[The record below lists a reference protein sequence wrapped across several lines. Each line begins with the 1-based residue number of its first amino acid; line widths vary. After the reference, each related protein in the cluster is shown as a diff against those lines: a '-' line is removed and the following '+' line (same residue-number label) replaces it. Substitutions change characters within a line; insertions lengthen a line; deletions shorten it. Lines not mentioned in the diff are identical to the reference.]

1 MAKTTEQDGYTLRL
15 GEDQTSDS
23 RGAERQ
29 FIRVTLIRRPG
40 FFGRNFNVRETR
52 AHAFDV
58 PNAVPRALGD
68 GRLLAWRWQS
78 HRDANAL
85 ISHRLETLA
94 GLGYEIVER
103 SKGTRGEWDWLRD
116 LVRQRLAGATKQAA
130 PNPRSG
136 VEALNDALARLGIE
150 PTQVVAG
157 LAQIVN
163 LSEELVTNPTPEAV
177 SSCED
182 VHLSVLIPFLIEHKS
197 ESLREVG
204 MRWLAIP
211 STLYD
216 VEPWVLREWALSDG
230 PLAKVLVRRIEREGL
245 ALFGLEGL
253 TALATA
259 RRRDTRTGARRWLE
273 RLGEETRTA
282 EPPPPSARR

>member
-1 MAKTTEQDGYTLRL
+1 MAKTIEQDGYTLRL
-15 GEDQTSDS
+15 GEDQTADRS
-23 RGAERQ
+23 GQERQ
-29 FIRVTLIRRPG
+29 FVRVTLVRRPG
-40 FFGRNFNVRETR
+40 FFGRNYNVRETR
-52 AHAFDV
+52 AQAFDV
-58 PNAVPRALGD
+58 PDAVPRALGD

-78 HRDANAL
+78 LRDANAL

-103 SKGTRGEWDWLRD
+103 SNGTRGEWDWLRD
-116 LVRQRLAGATKQAA
+116 LVRQRLAGSTKQSA

-150 PTQVVAG
+150 PAQIVAG

-163 LSEELVTNPTPEAV
+163 LSEELVTHPTPEAV

-182 VHLSVLIPFLIEHKS
+182 THISVLIPFLVEHDN
-197 ESLREVG
+197 ETLREVG

-216 VEPWVLREWALSDG
+216 VEPWVLREWAISDG
-230 PLAKVLVRRIEREGL
+230 PLAKILVGRIEREGL

-259 RRRDTRTGARRWLE
+259 RRRDTRNGARRWLE
-273 RLGEETRTA
+273 RLGEETRASQT
-282 EPPPPSARR
+282 PRPSPRR

>member
-1 MAKTTEQDGYTLRL
+1 MAKTIEQDGYTLRL
-15 GEDQTSDS
+15 GEEQDAK
-23 RGAERQ
+23 GGGGERQ
-29 FIRVTLIRRPG
+29 FLRVTLIRRPG
-40 FFGRNFNVRETR
+40 LFGRNYNVRETR
-52 AHAFDV
+52 AQAFDV
-58 PNAVPRALGD
+58 PNAVPRALGE

-78 HRDANAL
+78 LRDANAL

-116 LVRQRLAGATKQAA
+116 LVRQRLAGRTTQAA

-136 VEALNDALARLGIE
+136 VEALKDALARLGIE
-150 PTQVVAG
+150 PAQIIPG

-163 LSEELVTNPTPEAV
+163 LSEALVTHPTPEGV
-177 SSCED
+177 SACDD
-182 VHLSVLIPFLIEHKS
+182 VHLSVLIPFLIEHDN
-197 ESLREVG
+197 ESLREIG

-211 STLYD
+211 SVLYD

-230 PLAKVLVRRIEREGL
+230 PLAKSLVRRIEREGL

-253 TALATA
+253 QALSSA
-259 RRRDTRTGARRWLE
+259 RRRDTRNGARRWLE
-273 RLGEETRTA
+273 RLGEETRATKTT
-282 EPPPPSARR
+282 SASPRR